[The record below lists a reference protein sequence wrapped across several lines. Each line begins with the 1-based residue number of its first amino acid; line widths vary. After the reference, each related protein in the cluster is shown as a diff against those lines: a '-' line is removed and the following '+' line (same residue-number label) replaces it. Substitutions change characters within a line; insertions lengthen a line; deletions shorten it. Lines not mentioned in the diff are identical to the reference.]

1 MPGSMGL
8 RVALAGALAGTV
20 LGAPPASAAEAPS
33 PVVDDRAYPGA
44 EEIFAQHG
52 VRVIKGDGNIRYV
65 GDCAAD
71 PDLLRVERLVG
82 SDLKTTCFEVRGPR
96 GFLTLE
102 LANAFLVR
110 GADRTVTAKATFEG
124 ETDTVTVPPHEYEA
138 IGNGD
143 ATHTLVELRVAG
155 TPAAGET
162 SAHPFVAR
170 VEPADGRACS
180 GVLIAAQWIAT
191 TRSCLAADG
200 NVAAGAPPQAT
211 GVTLG
216 RADLTRSGG
225 HTTTIAEVVPRTDR
239 DLVLARLTAPAEGI
253 TPIGLASTAPSA
265 GDQVVAAGYGRGA
278 ADWTSDALRSGG
290 YTVGTLT
297 ATTVALTRSAG
308 TATSTCKGDAG
319 GPAFRSVSGSHQLLG
334 LHSRSTHRGCFGAGN
349 DNGEDQ
355 SIEVRTDDLGPW
367 IDAVLTP
374 PARQNPLKNLLA
386 GATPTASSSTENWG
400 WALRLVND
408 GAREGLGWSSL
419 DPPNAQRIEWL
430 QFDLPQPQVM
440 NRVDLFPRSDGNASG
455 LNFPSNFVIETYR
468 NGSWFPAL
476 QRSNLPNPGNKPM
489 RFTFDSPRTVEK
501 LRIRLGSGRL
511 FQFAEVEA
519 YLSDNLLADATVTA
533 SSTIENWGWSLRY
546 VNDVRREGIG
556 WSSDPVAGRN
566 DWIQFDLPQTRT
578 MNRIDLYPRS
588 DGSNAGNSFPATFT
602 VEAYRDGQW
611 RTVVTQTGRPH
622 PGAAP
627 QRFQFPPQP
636 VERLRVSTGS
646 GLHVQFAEVEAYL
659 SNNLLA
665 DAVTTAASSTEN
677 WGWSLRYVNDGVSG
691 ADGWSSLDPPA
702 ADRPEWV
709 EFAFPGARTLN
720 RVDIYP
726 RTSGS
731 TFPPDFTI
739 DVFRGGTWHTVVSR
753 TGHPA
758 PGATPQ
764 RFLFPAQDAERVRIK
779 AGAGRLLQ
787 FAEITADHI

>member
-1 MPGSMGL
+1 MPGSMML
-8 RVALAGALAGTV
+8 RAALAGALAGAA
-20 LGAPPASAAEAPS
+20 LSAPAATAAATPTS
-33 PVVDDRAYPGA
+33 VVDDRAYPGA
-44 EEIFAQHG
+44 EEIFAEHG
-52 VRVIKGDGNIRYV
+52 VRVIKGDGNIRYAP
-65 GDCAAD
+65 DCAAD

-82 SDLKTTCFEVRGPR
+82 SDLETTCFEVRGPR

-110 GADRTVTAKATFEG
+110 GADRTVTAKSTFEG
-124 ETDTVTVPPHEYEA
+124 ETETVTVPPHEYEA
-138 IGNGD
+138 IGNGN

-155 TPAAGET
+155 TPPAGEA
-162 SAHPFVAR
+162 SAYPFVAR

-191 TRSCLAADG
+191 TRTCLAADG
-200 NVAAGAPPQAT
+200 TVASGAPPQAT

-216 RADLTRSGG
+216 RADLTRTGG

-239 DLVLARLTAPAEGI
+239 DLVLARLAAPAEGI
-253 TPIGLASTAPSA
+253 TPIGLASAAPAA

-278 ADWTSDALRSGG
+278 TDWTADALRSGTF
-290 YTVGTLT
+290 TVGALT
-297 ATTVALTRSAG
+297 TTTVALTRSAG

-319 GPAFRSVSGSHQLLG
+319 GPAFKTAAGAHQLLG
-334 LHSRSTHRGCFGAGN
+334 LHTRSTHAGCFGAA
-349 DNGEDQ
+349 DTEDQ
-355 SIEVRTDDLGPW
+355 AIEARTDDLGPW
-367 IDAVLTP
+367 INSVLTP
-374 PARQNPLKNLLA
+374 PARRNPLQNLLA

-419 DPPNAQRIEWL
+419 DPPNAQRAEWL

-440 NRVDLFPRSDGNASG
+440 NRIDLFPRSDGNASG
-455 LNFPSNFVIETYR
+455 FNFPSSFVIETYR
-468 NGSWFPAL
+468 DGAWSTAVE
-476 QRSNLPNPGNKPM
+476 RSGIPSPGNKAL
-489 RFTFDSPRTVEK
+489 RVGFDAPRTVEK
-501 LRIRLGSGRL
+501 LRIKLGAGRL

-519 YLSDNLLADATVTA
+519 YLSDNLLGDATVTA

-546 VNDVRREGIG
+546 VNDVHREGIG

-566 DWIQFDLPQTRT
+566 EWLQFDLPRARV
-578 MNRIDLYPRS
+578 MNRVDLYPRS
-588 DGSNAGNSFPATFT
+588 DGSNAGNSFPATFS

-611 RTVVTQTGRPH
+611 RTVVTQTNRPH
-622 PGAAP
+622 PGASP

-665 DAVTTAASSTEN
+665 DAVTTAASSTEG

-702 ADRPEWV
+702 ADRTEWV

-720 RVDIYP
+720 RIDLYP

-731 TFPPDFTI
+731 TFPVDFTI

-753 TGHPA
+753 TGYPA

-764 RFLFPAQDAERVRIK
+764 RFLFPAQDAERVRVK
-779 AGAGRLLQ
+779 SGAGRLLQ